1 MAESVIVVVLCRPAS
16 EVAFLNCLEIL
27 LQIVKYDYPMPYYN
41 AGL

>member
-1 MAESVIVVVLCRPAS
+1 MAESVIVVLRRPTS
-16 EVAFLNCLEIL
+16 DVAFLNCLEIF